1 MKKKLLTALL
11 ITLLMPNLI
20 NAQKKSKE
28 ILKSTNIQEIENYL
42 KTAHPDDPKR
52 SVLKPKLIALKNAE
66 WTKGAKNAKPME
78 ARPVITDIP
87 NRFMRNSY
95 SSDAEEFKKLIAETS
110 DQHKEKTVKLL
121 NAMFD
126 EDITRKEAVLLFRN
140 NSDCNIVLR
149 IEGKDFYNL
158 AVPAHGENFVVINK
172 GSYNLSGNVCDVK
185 YISQKDIKKSIFV
198 VIDNPGSSKPEA
210 HPAQDTASKEKTPAK
225 PKSSKKKKS
234 KK

>member
-1 MKKKLLTALL
+1 MKKKFLTILLFTFL
-11 ITLLMPNLI
+11 IPSFAY
-20 NAQKKSKE
+20 AQKKSKE
-28 ILKSTNIQEIENYL
+28 ILKSTNIKEIEEYL

-87 NRFMRNSY
+87 NRFMRNS
-95 SSDAEEFKKLIAETS
+95 SSADAEEFKKLIAETS

-140 NSDCNIVLR
+140 NSDCNIILR

-158 AVPAHGENFVVINK
+158 AVPAHGENFIVINK
-172 GSYNLSGNVCDVK
+172 GSYSLNSNVCDVK
-185 YISQKDIKKSIFV
+185 YNSQKDIKKSIFV
-198 VIDNPGSSKPEA
+198 VIENPGARQPEA
-210 HPAQDTASKEKTPAK
+210 NQNQEKSPKENPEPK
-225 PKSSKKKKS
+225 PSKKKKS